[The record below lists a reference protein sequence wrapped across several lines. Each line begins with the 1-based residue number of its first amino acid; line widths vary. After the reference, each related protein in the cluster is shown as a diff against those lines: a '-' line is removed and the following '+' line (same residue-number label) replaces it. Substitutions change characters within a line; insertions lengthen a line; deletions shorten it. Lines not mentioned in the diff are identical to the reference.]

1 MKIKYLLSLIIFT
14 FFIFSPL
21 SSTISHPHG
30 WIENSIVFIFK
41 KKQLIKIKT
50 NWKLDEMNSL
60 MLIKAVDSNNND
72 KLDEVEKKQL
82 KWEIHKFVLENM
94 ANKNYYSYIKFD
106 NNLLTFKPREF
117 GFTVNDQ
124 DIITISFTVN
134 FDIPVD
140 LSLKP
145 LSASFYDESYYY
157 YVYFDETKPASFA
170 GTGPNSC
177 KYKIDEDLQ
186 NLYYYKTVPP
196 QRIKLHCG
204 SQGGL

>member
-1 MKIKYLLSLIIFT
+1 MKIKYLLNLILSV
-14 FFIFSPL
+14 FFIFCPL
-21 SSTISHPHG
+21 YSVISHPHG
-30 WIENSIVFIFK
+30 WIENSVVFIFK
-41 KKQLIKIKT
+41 EKQLIKIKT
-50 NWKLDEMNSL
+50 NWKLDEMNSM
-60 MLIKAVDSNNND
+60 MLIKAVDSNGND

-82 KWEIHKFVLENM
+82 EWEINKFILENM

-106 NNLLTFKPREF
+106 NILLSFKSREF
-117 GFTVNDQ
+117 GFTIDKG
-124 DIITISFTVN
+124 IITISFTVN
-134 FDIPVD
+134 FDKPVD

-157 YVYFDETKPASFA
+157 YVYFDEKNPASFG
-170 GTGPNSC
+170 GTSSNNC

-204 SQGGL
+204 E